1 MIGRS
6 SKAEKAAQK
15 QLTGLPE
22 RLTALSRAV
31 EFAHPRLGSDPIAF
45 DVVMFAEHVVDK
57 ANARLKHGTA
67 HTLVALLGATGSGKS
82 SVANAIVGSDIATTG
97 LRRPTTSSTLACV
110 WGDEE
115 ANGLLDWLEVSSRH
129 SVLDRGEELDGL
141 VLLDVPD
148 HDSVAVEHRMEME
161 RIAEHADM
169 LLWVTDPEKYG
180 DAAMHR
186 YLKRLGQHG
195 AITAMVLNKID
206 RLSPAELDL
215 CRSDLGRLLV
225 ADGLPK
231 ATIVG
236 ISATTGRGVPEL
248 RQVLSKAVTEKR
260 AVAER
265 LSADIKV
272 AASELQDTLGPASK
286 AQVSDRQAKALADDL
301 VDAAGIDAVTEA
313 VAAGHRRDAGLAVG
327 WPVTRW
333 VGRLRPHPLR
343 RLHLGSGST
352 GRSDL
357 PGIAGANEARALA
370 AIRRTADTVTADLK
384 EPWPTLVRDA
394 ATPDSA
400 ELRDKVDTAIAGAV
414 RGSGRD
420 KPRWWSM
427 VATLQLLLALAM
439 VAGLVWL
446 GAIFFVAWFQ
456 LPDLPTPEYRS
467 IPIPTALAIGGAVLG
482 ILVGFIARLLARAG
496 AKRRARRVQKSASDS
511 VRTVADELILKPMR
525 AELDLRNELSGLLTT
540 AAG

>member
-6 SKAEKAAQK
+6 SKSEKALAE
-15 QLTGLPE
+15 LPL
-22 RLTALSRAV
+22 RLAALSSAV
-31 EFAHPRLGSDPIAF
+31 ELAQPRLGSDPAGF
-45 DVVMFAEHVVDK
+45 DAVLFGEHVVDK
-57 ANARLKHGTA
+57 SNGRLKHGTA
-67 HTLVALLGATGSGKS
+67 HTLVALLGATGAGKS
-82 SVANAIVGSDIATTG
+82 SVANALVGTNIATTG
-97 LRRPTTSSTLACV
+97 VRRPTTSSTLACV
-110 WGDEE
+110 WGNEE
-115 ANGLLDWLEVSSRH
+115 ANELLDWLAVSSRH
-129 SVLDRGEELDGL
+129 GVADGDSTLSGL

-180 DAAMHR
+180 DAAMHH
-186 YLKRLGQHG
+186 YLQKLGEHG
-195 AITAMVLNKID
+195 AVTAMVLNKTD
-206 RLSPAELDL
+206 RLSQEELDL

-225 ADGLPK
+225 ADGLPN

-248 RQVLSKAVTEKR
+248 RQILSKAVTEKR

-265 LSADIKV
+265 LSADVKV
-272 AASELQDTLGPASK
+272 AATELQDALGPASK
-286 AQVSDRQAKALADDL
+286 TQVSDRQAKTLADDL
-301 VDAAGIDAVTEA
+301 VDAAGVAVVTDA
-313 VAAGHRRDAGLAVG
+313 VAAGHRRDAALTVG
-327 WPVTRW
+327 WPPTRW

-343 RLHLGSGST
+343 RMHLGAGST
-352 GRSDL
+352 GRSDI

-370 AIRRTADTVTADLK
+370 AIRRTADTVTSDLR

-394 ATPDSA
+394 ATPDTA

-414 RGSGRD
+414 RGGGRD
-420 KPRWWSM
+420 KPRWWSL
-427 VATLQLLLALAM
+427 VATLQLILALAM

-467 IPIPTALAIGGAVLG
+467 IPIPTALALGGAALG
-482 ILVGFIARLLARAG
+482 LLLSFIARLFARLG
-496 AKRRARRVQKSASDS
+496 AKRRAHRVQKAASDA
-511 VRTVADELILKPMR
+511 VRTVADELILTPMR
-525 AELDLRNELSGLLTT
+525 SELALRNELGDLLAT